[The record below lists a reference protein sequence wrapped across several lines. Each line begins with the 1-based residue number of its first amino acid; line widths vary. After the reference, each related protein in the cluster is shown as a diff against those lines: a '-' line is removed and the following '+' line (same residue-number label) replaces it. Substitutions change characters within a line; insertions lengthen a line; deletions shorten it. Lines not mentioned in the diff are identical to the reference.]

1 MFSTLSS
8 TCVYVCMLVCKMII
22 FTDTSKAVFRQ
33 FTTKKL
39 TLTINEKS
47 QLSQFESSEYSNLM
61 VDQAYLTH
69 CDFITYLESY
79 AKIKMHE
86 FPTMSLKRKKLLFN
100 G

>member
-1 MFSTLSS
+1 
-8 TCVYVCMLVCKMII
+8 MLICKII
-22 FTDTSKAVFRQ
+22 ICTDTSKAVFRQ
-33 FTTKKL
+33 FTTKKF

>member
-1 MFSTLSS
+1 
-8 TCVYVCMLVCKMII
+8 MLVFMMII
-22 FTDTSKAVFRQ
+22 STDTSKAVFRQ
-33 FTTKKL
+33 FTKRKL
-39 TLTINEKS
+39 TFTINEKS

-86 FPTMSLKRKKLLFN
+86 FPTMSLKRKKILFN
-100 G
+100 R

>member
-86 FPTMSLKRKKLLFN
+86 FPTMSLKRKKILFN

>member
-8 TCVYVCMLVCKMII
+8 TCVCVCMLVCKMII
-22 FTDTSKAVFRQ
+22 FTDTSKAVFWQ

>member
-1 MFSTLSS
+1 
-8 TCVYVCMLVCKMII
+8 MLVCKMIL
-22 FTDTSKAVFRQ
+22 FTDTTKAVFRQ

-39 TLTINEKS
+39 TLTIKEKS

-86 FPTMSLKRKKLLFN
+86 FPTMSLKRMKILFKR
-100 G
+100 